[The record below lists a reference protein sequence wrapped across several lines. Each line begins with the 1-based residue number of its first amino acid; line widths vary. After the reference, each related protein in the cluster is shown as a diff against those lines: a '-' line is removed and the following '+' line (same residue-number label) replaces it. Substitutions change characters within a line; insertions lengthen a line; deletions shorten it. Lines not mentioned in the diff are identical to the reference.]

1 MTTERSLIL
10 HVQQVNQTL
19 LRMAQEIYEQHFD
32 CKEIILVGIK
42 GNGEKVAQAIFENLK
57 KIAPLQCAISTIHLD
72 KKNPTSPPSWEPI
85 ITLKKKNVVLIDD
98 VIHSGKTLIHA
109 SHFICQQDPT
119 RLSMVTLVNREHRMF
134 PVGPNVV
141 GITLSTNLKEHVA
154 VEYNE
159 DGFQVF
165 LENRKK

>member
-10 HVQQVNQTL
+10 HAQQVQQTL

-42 GNGEKVAQAIFENLK
+42 GNGEKIAQALFANLQK
-57 KIAPLQCAISTIHLD
+57 LSPIPCSITTIQLD
-72 KKNPTSPPSWEPI
+72 KKNPTQMPSWEPVVH
-85 ITLKKKNVVLIDD
+85 LKKKNVVLIDD

-119 RLSMVTLVNREHRMF
+119 RLSMVTLVNREHRLF

-165 LENRKK
+165 LENQKK